1 MIQFHVDF
9 IYGLMINFGAILIL
23 AVLCYYQFSQN
34 RAHTSAFILFG
45 MGVFI
50 ITALLHK
57 TDISMGFAFG
67 LFAVFS
73 MLRYRTESISVKE
86 MTYLFL
92 VIAISLLNAVSGLSP
107 LELIIIDSIIIAL
120 AFLLETNTIMEK
132 LTERIIE
139 YEKIEN
145 IRPENLQRLKD
156 DIQAR
161 TGWQVKRLD
170 ILYVDF
176 LKDSAK
182 IKVKFKPNLHGCE
195 ENTPESCETSRS
207 YE

>member
-1 MIQFHVDF
+1 MNFQQDF
-9 IYGLMINFGAILIL
+9 IIGLLINMAAIVTLVGA
-23 AVLCYYQFSQN
+23 CYYRFSEN
-34 RAHTSAFILFG
+34 RAHSSAFVLFG
-45 MGVFI
+45 MGVFM

-107 LELIIIDSIIIAL
+107 YELITIDAFVIAL
-120 AFLLETNTIMEK
+120 AYLLETNLFMVK
-132 LTERIIE
+132 LHERVIE

-145 IRPENLQRLKD
+145 IRPQNLQRLKD
-156 DIQAR
+156 DIRDR
-161 TGWQVKRLD
+161 TGWEVVRID
-170 ILYVDF
+170 ILHIDF
-176 LKDSAK
+176 LKDCAR
-182 IKVKFKPNLHGCE
+182 IKVRFKPNLNGCE
-195 ENTPESCETSRS
+195 ETVSLDAENLS
-207 YE
+207 

>member
-1 MIQFHVDF
+1 MPNFHPDF
-9 IYGLMINFGAILIL
+9 ISGFIINMASILIL
-23 AVLCYYQFSQN
+23 VLFCYYQFSRN
-34 RAHTSAFILFG
+34 RAHSASFILFG

-92 VIAISLLNAVSGLSP
+92 VISMSLLNAVSGLNAI
-107 LELIIIDSIIIAL
+107 ELVIIDGVIIAL
-120 AFLLETNTIMEK
+120 AFLLETNIFMEK
-132 LTERIIE
+132 VSERIID
-139 YEKIEN
+139 YEVIEN
-145 IRPENLQRLKD
+145 IKPKNHTILIN
-156 DIQAR
+156 DIRER
-161 TGWQVKRLD
+161 TGWDVQSID
-170 ILYVDF
+170 ILSADF

-182 IKVKFKPNLHGCE
+182 IKVKFKTSQVGSE
-195 ENTPESCETSRS
+195 ETALLPSDTTR
-207 YE
+207 